1 MTESAAVSEVE
12 GLALWRQIESAIA
25 ADIAR
30 RLYPP
35 GERLPTEQALAARFG
50 VNRHTLRRAMA
61 ALEAR
66 GLVRI
71 EQGRG
76 SFVQDPVLDYAVG
89 RHTRF
94 SEIVSRHNRAPG
106 HRLLRSG
113 EIIVEGAVARALG
126 LRKGARCLMME
137 TLGEVDGR
145 PMSLGTHYLPA
156 ARFPGIAER
165 YAATQ
170 SLSVALRA
178 YGVTDYTRQS
188 TRIVARPSTAEEAA
202 QLKQPRNR
210 PVLVTESIDIDAAL
224 SPIQFVIS
232 RFAADR
238 VQILVES

>member
-1 MTESAAVSEVE
+1 MVTGSAVLAIE
-12 GLALWRQIESAIA
+12 GLPLWRQIEGAIA
-25 ADIAR
+25 ADIAAR
-30 RLYPP
+30 VYPP

-66 GLVRI
+66 GLVSI

-94 SEIVSRHNRAPG
+94 SEIVSRHKRSPG
-106 HRLLRSG
+106 HRLLRSA
-113 EIIVEGAVARALG
+113 EIPADATVARALD

-137 TLGEVDGR
+137 TLGEADGR
-145 PMSLGTHYLPA
+145 PVSIGTHYLPA

-165 YAATQ
+165 YAASQ
-170 SLSVALRA
+170 SLSTALRA
-178 YGVTDYTRQS
+178 YGISDYTRHS
-188 TRIVARPSTAEEAA
+188 TRIIARLPSAEEAA
-202 QLKQPRNR
+202 QLKQQRTR
-210 PVLVTESIDIDAAL
+210 PVLVTESIDVDAAE

-238 VQILVES
+238 VQILVEP

>member
-1 MTESAAVSEVE
+1 MAGAEAVTEAD
-12 GLALWRQIESAIA
+12 GLALWRQIERAIA
-25 ADIAR
+25 ADIAA

-106 HRLLRSG
+106 HRLLRVG
-113 EIIVEGAVARALG
+113 EILADGAVARALR

-145 PMSLGTHYLPA
+145 PVALGTHYLPA

-165 YAATQ
+165 YAESQ
-170 SLSVALRA
+170 SLSVALRS
-178 YGVTDYTRQS
+178 YGVTDYTRHA
-188 TRIVARPSTAEEAA
+188 TRIIARLPTAEEAA
-202 QLKQPRNR
+202 QLKQQRTR
-210 PVLVTESIDIDAAL
+210 PVLVTESVDIDAAE

-232 RFAADR
+232 RFAGDR